1 MNSLN
6 IHFFKSYSKEA
17 NSLLD
22 LIKVEIPCF
31 LKTQIGI
38 DVCFISD
45 DSKGL
50 LPVEGKQASA
60 FNVLQSALNNE
71 IVIIDASIED
81 IDGDDLG
88 VNYECITPA
97 VSSLDN
103 VLVVSRTQLPLN
115 FIPCRSNV
123 APLGQKDMTDDSSIS
138 KAFGNSVYLEEKD
151 LPYNDLTTYKKVY
164 SNEYIIA
171 WLKYTLLKMH
181 KNGRLF
187 RDGFP
192 TIDVANPTSDMFER
206 EMEIMKENLN
216 AIKQEKGNRKKSFIS
231 YRSVYYPKNEKTAKK
246 YCGKYDVSDVV
257 RIVNT
262 YHSDPNNEE
271 WETPFLYPSG
281 VLSNELMPEIRR
293 WAFVAMPDRVIRD
306 ADEFWIFETKHKK
319 DKDGAIEEY
328 GYWDSWWCLGE
339 FITIVRMKFNG
350 QLKRNFKL
358 IIFDP
363 DTDNIEEIPYED
375 IPSMTAEQ
383 NRELARYFANGD
395 FLEAGYESMGNMRNM
410 RRKPKWIRWIYFQL
424 LKRTIWPRVMSP
436 QDIEDF
442 EFKYYNDS
450 IDSHVYEEEFMKN
463 RILVDEGQER
473 NLNRKEVFSDKD
485 LIWKFLNINGCYT
498 DSKKVPVYPGSS
510 VVNSVDALIKTGKH
524 FYLFWTPRM
533 GKRTGPNNSIIEIVT
548 LYEKTKLLV

>member
-1 MNSLN
+1 MASL
-6 IHFFKSYSKEA
+6 IIRYFKSYTQAAE
-17 NSLLD
+17 NLLD
-22 LIKVEIPCF
+22 IVKTEIPHF
-31 LKTQIGI
+31 LKHQIGI
-38 DVCFISD
+38 DVSLISE

-81 IDGDDLG
+81 INGEDLG

-103 VLVVSRTQLPLN
+103 VLIVSRTELPLN

-123 APLGQKDMTDDSSIS
+123 APLGQKDPTDDKPIQESMCT
-138 KAFGNSVYLEEKD
+138 ACLLEEKD
-151 LPYNDLTTYKKVY
+151 KPHNDLTTYKKEY

-171 WLKYTLLKMH
+171 WLKCTLLKMH
-181 KNGRLF
+181 KNGRLL

-206 EMEIMKENLN
+206 EMEIMKENLD
-216 AIKQEKGNRKKSFIS
+216 AIKQESGNKKKSFIS
-231 YRSVYYPKNEKTAKK
+231 YRSVYYPKNGEIVKK

-293 WAFVAMPDRVIRD
+293 WAFVAMPDRVIRE

-319 DKDGAIEEY
+319 NKDGKIEEY

-410 RRKPKWIRWIYFQL
+410 RKKPRWIRWILFQL
-424 LKRTIWPRVMSP
+424 LKRYVWPKVMP
-436 QDIEDF
+436 AEDF
-442 EFKYYNDS
+442 KEFKFKYYNDS
-450 IDSHVYEEEFMKN
+450 VESHVYDSSFMTD
-463 RILVDEGQER
+463 RILVDKGQER
-473 NLNRKEVFSDKD
+473 GLDRQEVFSDND

-498 DSKKVPVYPGSS
+498 KSKKVPVYPGSS
-510 VVNSVDALIKTGKH
+510 IINDKNRLTITDKH
-524 FYLFWTPRM
+524 FFLLWTPRM
-533 GKRTGPNNSIIEIVT
+533 GKRTGPNEFIIEAVPIMDFR
-548 LYEKTKLLV
+548 